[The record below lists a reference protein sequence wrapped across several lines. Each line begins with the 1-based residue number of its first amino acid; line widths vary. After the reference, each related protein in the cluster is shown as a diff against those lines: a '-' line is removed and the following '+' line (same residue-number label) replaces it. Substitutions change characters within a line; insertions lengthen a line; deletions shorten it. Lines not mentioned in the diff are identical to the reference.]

1 MMTGARKHTLALR
14 DPEHHVRMCDSTS
27 AYVYVLQCRYEDILK
42 VGFSRDPLGRMQT
55 LHPRYFEFFD
65 LERALVVA
73 TESVGDARALE
84 SELFEAAALHRA
96 PGPLAVCQGAG
107 GHTEWFRGA
116 YSLVQDAAVGKAASA
131 GYTLHSPALNWL
143 RARLQ
148 LRAEGLYES
157 TTHMLRMIDA
167 GHACCEPAA
176 AVAAQLRNLLD
187 SYAAMELDVECRV
200 PAGVLAWYR
209 RGVLGDT

>member
-1 MMTGARKHTLALR
+1 MMRRARKHTLAQR
-14 DPEHHVRMCDSTS
+14 DPEHHVRMCDSTG

-84 SELFEAAALHRA
+84 SELFEVAALHRA
-96 PGPLAVCQGAG
+96 PGPLAVCPAAG

-116 YSLVQDAAVGKAASA
+116 CSLVQGAAAGKAAAA
-131 GYTLHSPALNWL
+131 GYTLHAPALGWL
-143 RARLQ
+143 RGRLQ
-148 LRAEGLYES
+148 RRAAGLYES
-157 TTHMLRMIDA
+157 TTHMLRVIEA
-167 GHACCEPAA
+167 GRACGEPAA
-176 AVAAQLRNLLD
+176 AVEAQLRDLLD
-187 SYAAMELDVECRV
+187 SYAAMELDVACSV
-200 PAGVLAWYR
+200 PPGVLVWYCR
-209 RGVLGDT
+209 SVRGDT

>member
-1 MMTGARKHTLALR
+1 MMRGARKHTLAER
-14 DPEHHVRMCDSTS
+14 DPEHHVRTCDSTC
-27 AYVYVLQCRYEDILK
+27 AYVYVLPCRHEDILK
-42 VGFSRDPLGRMQT
+42 VGFSRDPLERMQT

-84 SELFEAAALHRA
+84 GELFEVAAVHRA
-96 PGPLAVCQGAG
+96 PGPLAVCPAAG

-116 YSLVQDAAVGKAASA
+116 YAVLRDAAAGKASAA
-131 GYTLHSPALNWL
+131 GYTLHSPALAWL

-148 LRAEGLYES
+148 RRAQDLYES

-167 GHACCEPAA
+167 GRAYGEPAV
-176 AVAAQLRNLLD
+176 AVEAQLRNLLD
-187 SYAAMELDVECRV
+187 SCAAMGLDFAHRV
-200 PAGVLAWYR
+200 PPGVMSWYR
-209 RGVLGDT
+209 RCGQANT